1 MIVVQH
7 IADRNVLCITGIA
20 TPFPAG
26 SLEARRQGDMLAV
39 ASPHEDYLITQWTAF
54 DGWMRPDGSR
64 FTSAD
69 EAFAYLDTT
78 CRQKRLVGLPPLTFT
93 AGEPLSGQ
101 RAVRLAGS
109 NTVRIA
115 SSDDISQAGLPIGVT
130 TAAADEGADV
140 TVMIVGTVDEPTWS
154 FSPGPVFLGLNG
166 ALVQIPPASGFV
178 LQIGTAL
185 SATRLVVER
194 STPIILA
201 Q

>member
-1 MIVVQH
+1 M
-7 IADRNVLCITGIA
+7 DRVRRLDA
-20 TPFPAG
+20 AG
-26 SLEARRQGDMLAV
+26 RNAIHLGGRSLG
-39 ASPHEDYLITQWTAF
+39 
-54 DGWMRPDGSR
+54 
-64 FTSAD
+64 
-69 EAFAYLDTT
+69 YLDET
-78 CRQKRLVGLPPLTFT
+78 CRAKRPVGLPPITFT

-109 NTVRIA
+109 GTVRIA

-140 TVMIVGTVDEPTWS
+140 PVMIVGAIDEPSWS

-166 ALVQIPPASGFV
+166 ALVQAPPASGFV

-194 STPIILA
+194 FSPIILA